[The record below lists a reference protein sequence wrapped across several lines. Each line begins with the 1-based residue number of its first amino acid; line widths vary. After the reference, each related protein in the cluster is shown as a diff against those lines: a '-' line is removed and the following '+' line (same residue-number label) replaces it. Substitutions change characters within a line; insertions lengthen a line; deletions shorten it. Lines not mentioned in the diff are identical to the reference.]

1 VEKKGKFFNLFLAI
15 LIAVTAII
23 GVSFSLPQGE
33 AQAQS
38 IIYVPDDYPLIQAA
52 VDAANTGDT
61 IIVRAGTY
69 KENVNVNK
77 SITLQGED
85 RNTTIIDA
93 ELATVR
99 MSASSTITGFTIKNG
114 TYGVEC
120 TNPITPFIDDN
131 IFT

>member
-1 VEKKGKFFNLFLAI
+1 MEKKGKFFNLFLAI

-23 GVSFSLPQGE
+23 GVSFSLPQRE

-52 VDAANTGDT
+52 VDAVNTGDT

-85 RNTTIIDA
+85 RNC
-93 ELATVR
+93 E
-99 MSASSTITGFTIKNG
+99 SS
-114 TYGVEC
+114 
-120 TNPITPFIDDN
+120 
-131 IFT
+131 